1 VSFEHIPVL
10 LSSTIELLAIKP
22 EGIYVDGTLGGG
34 GHSSEIAKRL
44 DNGGMLIGIDQD
56 ENAIV
61 AAQKR
66 LSCYG
71 RQIKIVKNNFVNIK
85 EVVYSLN
92 IEKVDG
98 VLLDI
103 GVSSHQLDEKER
115 GFSYM
120 ADAPLDMRM
129 DTNSASATAADLV
142 NSLGQEELANLIYK
156 YGEERYSR
164 RIAARIVEARQKKR
178 IETTFELVDLIKK
191 AMPKGKY
198 EDQHPAKRTFQALRI
213 AVNDELNILDRA
225 LEDILTILKTGGR
238 VAVITFHSLEDR
250 IVKDKFKTWAKGCTC
265 PPEFPVCIC
274 GKKPVIKLITRKP
287 IVAGKEELENNHR
300 SRSAKLRVAERL

>member
-1 VSFEHIPVL
+1 
-10 LSSTIELLAIKP
+10 
-22 EGIYVDGTLGGG
+22 
-34 GHSSEIAKRL
+34 
-44 DNGGMLIGIDQD
+44 
-56 ENAIV
+56 IV